1 MNLVLVA
8 PFVSIVVFV
17 SVMLF
22 VPFVPFVSVGCFVC
36 LVIFRSPVTVHG
48 INGLKANKKC
58 VVDGSPGPSENAAHG
73 KGQLIMMGE
82 TGIRHSVTEHQRVT

>member
-1 MNLVLVA
+1 
-8 PFVSIVVFV
+8 
-17 SVMLF
+17 MLF
-22 VPFVPFVSVGCFVC
+22 VPFVSVVRFGCFVC

-48 INGLKANKKC
+48 INSLKANKKSI
-58 VVDGSPGPSENAAHG
+58 VDGSPGPSENAAHG